1 MTTITYLLSKD
12 PVLERG
18 GDVNMSCFVMGLAAE
33 AFDVSAICLS
43 AETGSVIADVVPNGL
58 PLTRVAK
65 GQVRPAALLAGSV
78 RRRRSLV
85 HVRFDKD
92 ALVDSIEQCNADK
105 FVAEHSYMAESFLR
119 SSRFGDA
126 KLIVNTHVSDGL
138 VWRTTR
144 GLLGRIEGPR
154 ILRDE
159 LRVAVAADA
168 VGTYDAEEAE
178 YYRNHGVPNVR
189 WVELSLPP
197 DTQIDVAANPPRLV
211 CLGMREWAPNQEAFL
226 EALRLWPR
234 IADGISDAELCI
246 VGSKKR
252 GAKDPAYPAGV
263 RDLGFV
269 ADLDGFLAT
278 CRGLIAPIKTGGGQ
292 RPQILELVS
301 RGLPVVATTP
311 AVGSLGTAFDLSCFD
326 DDDAF
331 VAECRRYLLD
341 HDAAARDGDRLYD
354 TNRQYWIAERPHR
367 AVEELLGRC

>member
-1 MTTITYLLSKD
+1 MTTVNFLLSKD
-12 PVLERG
+12 PVLQG
-18 GDVNMSCFVMGLAAE
+18 AADVQMSCHVMRLAAE
-33 AFDVSAICLS
+33 AFDVSAMCLS
-43 AETGSVIADVVPNGL
+43 AETGSLIADVVPNGL

-65 GQVRPAALLAGSV
+65 GQVRPAALLAGAI

-92 ALVDSIEQCNADK
+92 ALVDSIERCNADK

-138 VWRTTR
+138 VWQATR
-144 GLLGRIEGPR
+144 GLLGRVDGPR

-159 LRVAVAADA
+159 MRVAKAADA

-178 YYRNHGVPNVR
+178 YYRNHGVNNVR
-189 WVELSLPP
+189 WIEMSLPP

-211 CLGMREWAPNQEAFL
+211 CLGMREWPPNQEAFL

-234 IADGISDAELCI
+234 IADGIPGAELCI
-246 VGSKKR
+246 VGGKKH
-252 GAKDPAYPAGV
+252 GAKDPEYPDGV

-269 ADLDGFLAT
+269 DDLDGFLAT
-278 CRGLIAPIKTGGGQ
+278 CRGLIAPIRTGGGQ
-292 RPQILELVS
+292 RTKILEVVS

-311 AVGSLGTAFDLSCFD
+311 GVGSLGSFDLSCFD
-326 DDDAF
+326 DDEAF

-341 HDAAARDGDRLYD
+341 PDAAALDGDRLYD
-354 TNRQYWIAERPHR
+354 INRQLWIDERPHR
-367 AVEELLGRC
+367 AVEELLGSG